1 MRVAG
6 IGIDIVEI
14 ARIAESIERHGE
26 SFLSR
31 LFTANERDYCESRAM
46 PAMHYAARFAA
57 KEAVAKALGTG
68 IGRGVSW
75 QDITIFNDENGAPKA
90 RLTGGALDRLHLIG
104 AHNCHLSISDEQRYA
119 TAFVVLD

>member
-31 LFTANERDYCESRAM
+31 LFTANERDYC
-46 PAMHYAARFAA
+46 
-57 KEAVAKALGTG
+57 
-68 IGRGVSW
+68 
-75 QDITIFNDENGAPKA
+75 
-90 RLTGGALDRLHLIG
+90 
-104 AHNCHLSISDEQRYA
+104 
-119 TAFVVLD
+119 

>member
-1 MRVAG
+1 MIAG
-6 IGIDIVEI
+6 IGTDLVEI
-14 ARIAESIERHGE
+14 SRLEAVIERQGE
-26 SFLSR
+26 RFVQRILTDEEQVQYHALTHPARFL
-31 LFTANERDYCESRAM
+31 AK
-46 PAMHYAARFAA
+46 RFAA
-57 KEAVAKALGTG
+57 KEAVAKAFGTG

>member
-1 MRVAG
+1 MIFG
-6 IGIDIVEI
+6 IGTDILRID
-14 ARIAESIERHGE
+14 RIATTYERFGGHFVDRLLMPE
-26 SFLSR
+26 ERILFERTRNPVRFL
-31 LFTANERDYCESRAM
+31 AM
-46 PAMHYAARFAA
+46 RFAA